1 MIFSAIPFPLW
12 PTEPPLIQVVKMRR
26 HDGLVSLLVRVST
39 RSEII
44 PRAPLFK
51 EDARQSTA
59 LVQPTCYSNVAHR
72 DHQSYRSPRL
82 GARQRSFSTTSQWCR
97 ACFAFVGFFIVGI
110 EVEIMNLCQIRT
122 VWISKEPR

>member
-1 MIFSAIPFPLW
+1 MVSSRYVS
-12 PTEPPLIQVVKMRR
+12 Q
-26 HDGLVSLLVRVST
+26 HDLKSSLDVPREALLVPV
-39 RSEII
+39 
-44 PRAPLFK
+44 FK

-82 GARQRSFSTTSQWCR
+82 GARQRSFSATSQWCR